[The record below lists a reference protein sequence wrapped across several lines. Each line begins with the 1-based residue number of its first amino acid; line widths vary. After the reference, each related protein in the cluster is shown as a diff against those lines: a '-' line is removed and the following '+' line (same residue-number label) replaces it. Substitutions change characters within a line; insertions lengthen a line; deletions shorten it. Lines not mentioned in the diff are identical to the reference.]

1 MAPEFFILQHFM
13 TFIQPQ
19 CTSGGTGKMLFQ
31 LKGRHL
37 RIECC
42 LFRGTIKRWGDLE
55 LWITVAGTSQCAEA
69 HGSCYKDNGE
79 NNLCYEALP
88 VPAGVMEPLN
98 ENSHNLLQ

>member
-1 MAPEFFILQHFM
+1 MAPKFFILQHFM

-19 CTSGGTGKMLFQ
+19 CPSGGIGKILFQ

-37 RIECC
+37 RIERC

-55 LWITVAGTSQCAEA
+55 LWITVAGTPQRAKA
-69 HGSCYKDNGE
+69 HGGCYKDNGE

-88 VPAGVMEPLN
+88 VPAGVMKPLD